1 MNLPKVTILLSTY
14 NGEKYIIEQLDSLLA
29 QTYPN
34 ICIFI
39 RDDAS
44 IDNTVSLI
52 NDYIIKHPE
61 RQISWLPDT
70 PDHNLGYQKSF
81 WSLLQNC
88 PPSDYYSFCD
98 QDDIWF
104 PDKIELGVQ
113 ALSHF
118 DSSTPLL
125 YTAAVDYY
133 STDLQFMG
141 HSQKISLPVA
151 LKDVLFYCP
160 AFGFTI
166 MINDS
171 LRKMAVSSVIK
182 YDNMPHDNWCLKIAA
197 AFGAIIYNDTP
208 CAKYRRHNAT
218 ATFSSSSKLNALSY
232 WIKSEILSSKF
243 HEYYLYITN
252 FTNEFRSS
260 LSSEDLQTLSLFSIK
275 RINPHTWLKRL
286 FFPHRLRPTL
296 GGEIALRICFLLN
309 R

>member
-44 IDNTVSLI
+44 TDNTVHLI
-52 NDYIIKHPE
+52 NNYIKQHP
-61 RQISWLPDT
+61 QHPINWLPDT
-70 PDHNLGYQKSF
+70 SDCNLGYQKSF

-88 PPSDYYSFCD
+88 PASDYYSFCD

-104 PDKIELGVQ
+104 PDKVESGVQ
-113 ALSHF
+113 SLNNF
-118 DSSTPLL
+118 DSKIPLL
-125 YTAAVDYY
+125 YTSSVDYY
-133 STDLQFMG
+133 SMDLQFMG
-141 HSQKISLPVA
+141 HSQKINLPVT

-166 MINDS
+166 MINDT
-171 LRKMAVSSVIK
+171 LRKIAVSSVIK
-182 YDNMPHDNWCLKIAA
+182 YDNIPHDNWCLKIAA
-197 AFGAIIYNDTP
+197 ALGTIIYNDIP

-218 ATFSSSSKLNALSY
+218 ATFSSSSKLEALFY
-232 WIKSEILSSKF
+232 WFRNEILSNQF
-243 HEYYLYITN
+243 QEYYLYITN
-252 FTNEFRSS
+252 FMNEFHPA
-260 LSSEDLQTLSLFSIK
+260 LSFEDLHILSLFSVK
-275 RINPHTWLKRL
+275 KVNPRIWFRRL

-296 GGEIALRICFLLN
+296 GGELALRICFLLN

>member
-1 MNLPKVTILLSTY
+1 MSLPKVSILLSTY
-14 NGEKYIIEQLDSLLA
+14 NGEKYITEQLDSLAA

-34 ICIFI
+34 IHIFI

-44 IDNTVSLI
+44 KDNTVQLV
-52 NDYIIKHPE
+52 NDYIKQHPE
-61 RQISWLPDT
+61 LSINWLSGT
-70 PDHNLGYQKSF
+70 PDYNLGYQKSF

-104 PDKIELGVQ
+104 PNKIELGVQ
-113 ALSHF
+113 ALGRF
-118 DSSTPLL
+118 DSRTPLL
-125 YTAAVDYY
+125 YTSAVDYY

-141 HSQKISLPVA
+141 HSQKINLPVT

-171 LRKMAVSSVIK
+171 LRQTALSSVMK
-182 YDNMPHDNWCLKIAA
+182 YDNIPHDNWCLKIAA
-197 AFGAIIYNDTP
+197 SFGSIIYNDTP
-208 CAKYRRHNAT
+208 CAKYRRHDAT

-232 WIKSEILSSKF
+232 WFKSELLSSSF
-243 HEYYLYITN
+243 QEYYFYITN
-252 FTNEFRSS
+252 FANEFRSA
-260 LSSEDLQTLSLFSIK
+260 LSSGKLQLLSLFSIQK
-275 RINPHTWLKRL
+275 LTPRIWFKRL